1 MGRGQGS
8 RNAAAVY
15 ELMSLCRSRESV
27 SSVPKQFQ
35 ASEYEAL
42 LEKRFDAVEVGILRY
57 LGVVATDRM

>member
-1 MGRGQGS
+1 
-8 RNAAAVY
+8 
-15 ELMSLCRSRESV
+15 MSLCRSRESV